1 MKTIFLALTLAA
13 PASVF
18 AVTPCGVVTRAEAS
32 QILGVAAGSK
42 ASPKSAAVDS
52 SRCVIKSAKGGH
64 DTLKIE
70 LRTSS
75 AEDSEHMRAHTD
87 EERGEE
93 VQSLH
98 DEAWY
103 EVSAVD
109 AAHPN
114 DRRLVIHRD
123 RSVLTLDVH
132 STHQV
137 NVQTAFENVWAKI
150 ADRLPVQK

>member
-18 AVTPCGVVTRAEAS
+18 AATPCGVVTRAEAS
-32 QILGVAAGSK
+32 QILGVAAGSRS
-42 ASPKSAAVDS
+42 SPKSDS

-70 LRTSS
+70 LHTAS
-75 AEDSEHMRAHTD
+75 AEDSEHLRAHTD

-98 DEAWY
+98 DEPWY

-132 STHQV
+132 SSHQM

>member
-42 ASPKSAAVDS
+42 TSPKSAAVDS

-70 LRTSS
+70 LAYRLRGGLGAHART
-75 AEDSEHMRAHTD
+75 
-87 EERGEE
+87 
-93 VQSLH
+93 
-98 DEAWY
+98 Y
-103 EVSAVD
+103 
-109 AAHPN
+109 
-114 DRRLVIHRD
+114 
-123 RSVLTLDVH
+123 
-132 STHQV
+132 
-137 NVQTAFENVWAKI
+137 
-150 ADRLPVQK
+150 